1 MWLEIS
7 RDNREP
13 SLVKDS
19 NRVVLSHVIN
29 GSNVAYQGQAAA
41 LVEKRVKASA
51 GSKVGGIQEEVD
63 EI

>member
-1 MWLEIS
+1 MLEDQHIEQVC
-7 RDNREP
+7 DNY
-13 SLVKDS
+13 V
-19 NRVVLSHVIN
+19 
-29 GSNVAYQGQAAA
+29 NVAYQGQAAA